1 VFDDLYGE
9 IIDAERDATV
19 ILEDGGSELIDAEAR
34 TNGKGESSEKR
45 FQNSHEFLDL
55 VAEFCARCLSREL
68 VQTFFT
74 DSKSCRECGAEELY
88 RARLNTELF
97 SEMLGLGTN
106 LPELTLLYTVAGI
119 IPLEYVGEDL
129 LSDSAE
135 DCVLKLNGEEV
146 LKHISKKVLANPD
159 TSRKMLKAAS
169 HVDSK
174 LDTVCPERR
183 ERLLKAIVK
192 VKVEILSE
200 LI

>member
-1 VFDDLYGE
+1 MFDDLYGE

-19 ILEDGGSELIDAEAR
+19 ILEDGGGELIDAEAR

-106 LPELTLLYTVAGI
+106 LPELTLLYAVAGI
-119 IPLEYVGEDL
+119 IPLEYVGDSVEDG
-129 LSDSAE
+129 
-135 DCVLKLNGEEV
+135 VLRLNGEEV

-159 TSRKMLKAAS
+159 TSRKMLKAVS

-174 LDTVCPERR
+174 LDTVCLERR
-183 ERLLKAIVK
+183 EPLLKAIVK